1 MSFRVCFFSTKRILF
16 ILLMVFS
23 LAHQMES
30 KKGMVRRRRV
40 EDPALIASIQRAI
53 KEVILPEPCDRE
65 CATKILKDSKHRVMR
80 DEITFFTIMEGTFL
94 FLNWISRSCLYTHLR
109 NTRTTDA
116 SSNFSGPKF
125 LKMVF
130 TVVAQTVYY
139 VLAAHIAVVAA
150 SQ

>member
-1 MSFRVCFFSTKRILF
+1 MRVSLSKREREREGDRKNMSFCVCFFSTKRILL

-94 FLNWISRSCLYTHLR
+94 FLNWIFNAHVSTHTYATLEPQMR
-109 NTRTTDA
+109 RPISPDL
-116 SSNFSGPKF
+116 NF
-125 LKMVF
+125 
-130 TVVAQTVYY
+130 
-139 VLAAHIAVVAA
+139 
-150 SQ
+150 